1 MSNTV
6 AKVVL
11 SAGHYHVNHRVPAL
25 VAVEQGFFAEEGLP
39 EVEVIATG
47 NDEKTLA
54 GLAVNAIQFGLDPK
68 PSAVVQASAAGQ
80 DVYIIGGWRNQSNH
94 LFITDGDIQNIH
106 DLKGKRIGV
115 REVTG
120 CIGGR
125 QIFLF
130 LAKHGL
136 NPDTDVEFVKAPGS
150 SIHLHAPHLE
160 AGDYSACVISSQHKK
175 EALAKGYNVQATF
188 GEFYPGGY
196 PDRVL
201 ATNGAMIRDNPA
213 VVESFL
219 RGIIRAYRY
228 IRTPGNHEEAL
239 KVIERSGIDP
249 GPDEDL
255 EKWYTRER
263 LPGIIFPLN
272 GSCPVVGLATVIDQE
287 KEQGTIPTDFTVE
300 RVLRPEF
307 VERANKTLDA
317 RPETAD
323 ELRRLQASLRQ
334 LGWWRQGVEY

>member
-1 MSNTV
+1 MHKGS
-6 AKVVL
+6 AKIVM

-25 VAVEQGFFAEEGLP
+25 LAVACGYFAEEGLP
-39 EVEVIATG
+39 QVEVIATG
-47 NDEKTLA
+47 NDERTVA
-54 GLAVNAIQFGLDPK
+54 GLADNSIQFGLDPK
-68 PSAVVQASAAGQ
+68 PSAVVQASASGQ

-94 LFITDGDIQNIH
+94 LFITTDDIQSVH

-115 REVTG
+115 REVKG

-136 NPDTDVEFVKAPGS
+136 NPDKDVEFVKAPGS

-175 EALAKGYNVQATF
+175 EALAKGYKVQANF

-201 ATNGAMIRDNPA
+201 ATNGAMIRDNPS

-219 RGIIRAYRY
+219 RGMIRAYRY
-228 IRTPGNHEEAL
+228 IRTPGNHDEAL

-272 GSCPVVGLATVIDQE
+272 GSCPVVGLETVIDQE
-287 KEQGTIPTDFTVE
+287 KEQGTIPSDFTLE

-307 VERANKTLDA
+307 VENANNSLNS
-317 RPETAD
+317 RPALAA
-323 ELRRLQASLRQ
+323 ELKRLQAVLREM
-334 LGWWRQGVEY
+334 GWWREGVEY